1 MALENGYRELT
12 DGRRQVRFALY
23 VTIGVI
29 VFGELMGALI
39 VRALGDPADADLNL
53 PRWALL
59 LSTLLFL
66 VPLVLVLRRRAM
78 PLASTL
84 RIRAVAPVVL
94 RDALF
99 IGLGISVLIDELD
112 RLLASIIPMPAAI
125 AEGMNFLAFSTSTEA
140 LLVIGGA
147 VLVAPLLEELVFR
160 GFLQGQ
166 LEAGYRDATKA
177 VLISAVVFTVLHLN
191 PWWALQIYLLGV
203 VLGFLAWRTGSIW
216 PPFLVHATN
225 NGLATW
231 FANRS
236 ETGADWYT
244 LGGHVAPQWLLVAA
258 ILANAGIRSLNSQ
271 GRLVTVGES

>member
-1 MALENGYRELT
+1 MALENGSWEVN

-39 VRALGDPADADLNL
+39 VRGLGDPADADLNL

-203 VLGFLAWRTGSIW
+203 VLGYLAWRTGSIW

-231 FANRS
+231 FANGP
-236 ETGADWYT
+236 ENGVDWYL

-258 ILANAGIRSLNSQ
+258 ILAYVGFRSLNRQ
-271 GRLVTVGES
+271 GAPATVGAS